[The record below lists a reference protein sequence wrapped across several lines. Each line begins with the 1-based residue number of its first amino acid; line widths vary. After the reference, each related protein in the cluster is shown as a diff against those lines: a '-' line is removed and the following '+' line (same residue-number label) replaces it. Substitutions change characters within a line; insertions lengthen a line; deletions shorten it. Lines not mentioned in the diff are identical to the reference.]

1 MINMLDMMR
10 TQVVRL
16 KKKKGFLK
24 ECLSIPISLFIFL
37 LHFETLKK
45 KALLRVKI
53 IKKPAFG
60 TQRDK

>member
-1 MINMLDMMR
+1 MPFYSD
-10 TQVVRL
+10 
-16 KKKKGFLK
+16 F
-24 ECLSIPISLFIFL
+24 PIYISFTFWNI
-37 LHFETLKK
+37 KK